1 MMSFL
6 RYCLTSLI
14 LLAAGCVPVM
24 AAEPGHKPYPVGL
37 KLAQYEDAS
46 RLAWTGN
53 KARPLATVIWY
64 PAQAGTVEK
73 DWNVAIFKA
82 GSNAIDA
89 PMLRTGGKL
98 PLILLSHGTGGS
110 AASIAWFA
118 ESLAA
123 HGYMVAA
130 VNHHGNTGYEDNTR
144 LEGFVVWWDR
154 PRDLSVLIDKL
165 LADPAIGPAIDTQR
179 IAVAGFS
186 IGGYTALA
194 SVGGRISYA
203 QWQEFC
209 GQFANNPNCTLPPEA
224 KFSHED
230 LQTLLRENQRVKAEI
245 ARSGADYSDSRIKA
259 AYAMAPVMGRVVTK
273 DSMAAIKVP
282 VRIVVG
288 AADDQ
293 AIPEFNAQVYAANIA
308 GSSLLI
314 LPVVTHYAFLA
325 ECNMLGKL
333 AARQVC
339 IDPAGFERT
348 DIHRQ
353 VAADARKFFED
364 KLR

>member
-1 MMSFL
+1 MSFL
-6 RYCLTSLI
+6 RYCITSLI
-14 LLAAGCVPVM
+14 LLVAGSLTVM
-24 AAEPGHKPYPVGL
+24 AAETEQKPYPVGL
-37 KLAQYEDAS
+37 KLVQYEDTS
-46 RLAWTGN
+46 RLTWTGN
-53 KARPLATVIWY
+53 KARPLATAIWY

-73 DWNVAIFKA
+73 SWDVAIFKA

-89 PMLRTGGKL
+89 PMLLAPKKL

-118 ESLAA
+118 ENLAA
-123 HGYMVAA
+123 HGYIVAA
-130 VNHHGNTGYEDNTR
+130 VNHHGNTGYEENTR

-165 LADPAIGPAIDTQR
+165 LADPAIGPSIDTQR

-209 GQFANNPNCTLPPEA
+209 GKYASNPNCTLPPEA
-224 KFSHED
+224 KFSQEE
-230 LQTLLRENQRVKAEI
+230 LQTLLKENQRVKAEI
-245 ARSGADYSDSRIKA
+245 AVSGADYSDSRIKA

-293 AIPEFNAQVYAANIA
+293 AIPEFNAQVYAANIT
-308 GSSLLI
+308 GSKLLT
-314 LPVVTHYAFLA
+314 LPAVTHYAFLD
-325 ECNMLGKL
+325 ECTMLGKMV
-333 AARQVC
+333 ARQVC
-339 IDPAGFERT
+339 VDPAGFDRAA
-348 DIHRQ
+348 IHQQ
-353 VAADARKFFED
+353 VAADAWNFFED